1 MARNRMP
8 RKARRP
14 RRNARRYARF
24 NPDETLLLDAPV
36 EDVQVRK
43 GRGERKSGEA
53 VLPQPVNPG
62 QEECK
67 PEKVSAILIPVN
79 ESLVA
84 WAREE
89 AASVKAAYK
98 AGQLSPEEMGRLLVL
113 ASAFAKMPR
122 YTPSNWEK
130 KGGPPRGELGGKS
143 RKAFLSACGPKAD
156 EDTPVFLVQ
165 VSNAQQNVGRL
176 TGFYEDFDNPFGWP
190 YLVMGLTAAD
200 ARKDR
205 FGVQLLLPEDYLQE
219 TSVGGAK
226 EEVPTFFS
234 SDFFDQL
241 RSRLIE
247 SVATAVKMKELG
259 RSPGDALESA
269 ARNVYK
275 RAGKLVTGGRRPRTQ
290 AETELVTARVQG
302 LVDTC
307 LLRLGPL
314 LAPPCYFPKSWTD
327 RQMEVVP
334 SVRRRAVL
342 NLVSRVLLAMYAA
355 DPKTSGF
362 SGPPYADVMRARA
375 KAIADKINSPEQFIK
390 WVESTNAPPEAKA
403 ITAYNHTIVRRGLTS
418 YSQLVAFKFVGSGKR
433 FTADNPEQVIA
444 QLLDVPEAEHS
455 ETENLFVVW
464 SREPDVIIVPELP
477 GVPEEALIQG
487 ELSVPDRKGNLL
499 EGAQEGQFSASTM
512 TTLAKSVKP
521 GQTRRVRFGDDTTVY
536 VVTCKSVE
544 DRAAEFVAAPLSEQ
558 LLEVLSTVQSGPAL
572 VDEVFAEM
580 SLVQSIQA
588 PATVGA
594 RDYGKF
600 IRQIA
605 GKMEYLRRPPRFLT
619 FPSARIEDRQR
630 ISPAL
635 RLEMFPDPRASD
647 AEMLTDTV
655 PLVATVQT
663 FPNLREAI
671 EAPNT
676 RSEEI
681 VRGMLQRAGELKID
695 PNKTVSPFLPSLV
708 LYAAAFKK
716 PIKGAPRGIS
726 LGKADDPRTL
736 YFFTS
741 RSEVPEKPNAS
752 SRLVPLQLTDHH
764 RALLHNAFGADV
776 TFLPN
781 GKIDFEPRGNV
792 TLDGQLSVTP
802 MADPDFFRRHPG
814 VLRLMEKLRERAKK
828 KAQSNPDEGLE
839 VGQKQAYAKREAPN
853 YEESEQLYRQ
863 AVAQYLG
870 YLFNDPPYNREL
882 SARRS
887 RADLTGSF
895 VRQAVRG
902 PGGEL
907 MAKASQ
913 SANRWAVPASKRSA
927 PTGWEA
933 NLVGLMRDS
942 DKLYAP
948 DSMDI
953 VSEAY
958 NVDEMLL
965 AAAFEAYKVEDA
977 EGSPVADQIKA
988 LEKLKAKVEKSP
1000 IQTLDREELEF
1011 VPAPRVVG
1019 FRDQEGGFGFEE
1031 APEDEFIA
1039 RLNPEDDAY
1048 TQYLREQF
1056 SGEKDSTPV
1065 PEGATLDFRG
1075 VRGAFPQRLQKKDDL
1090 KPDAFASRIGTYGKF
1105 VQHSRRRDVGD
1116 FNLTDFNEKLADQA
1130 GLSVPETKR
1139 IIQRVSD
1146 AYGRR
1151 FKTTIPASSAMCAVN
1166 RVKKLVG
1173 YRLPGPM
1180 MLAGPPGFERKKALV
1195 WVSPEGAVSGR
1206 IMVYRRNTHLDCD
1219 IPFGAGSARSLG
1231 QAIALGLQDV
1241 LLWLGQRDSRLR
1253 DTFVYVGRVG
1263 DGKLNLAWKPGQELT
1278 FESMLQMLDQDG
1290 GSIVVEE
1297 YDAEA
1302 DLARYRS
1309 AEVGAVGPIAVE
1321 VPSAPQ
1327 PARDV
1332 EFPSEM
1338 PPEKGEEEEEEGE
1351 EEIGF

>member
-24 NPDETLLLDAPV
+24 NPAETLLLDAPV
-36 EDVQVRK
+36 ADVQVRR
-43 GRGERKSGEA
+43 GRDERTSGETF
-53 VLPQPVNPG
+53 LPQPVNPG
-62 QEECK
+62 QEGCT
-67 PEKVSAILIPVN
+67 PEQVSAIFIPVN

-89 AASVKAAYK
+89 AASVEAACK

-122 YTPSNWEK
+122 YTPSNWENNR
-130 KGGPPRGELGGKS
+130 GPPRVKLEGES
-143 RKAFLSACGPKAD
+143 REVFLSACALNVEK
-156 EDTPVFLVQ
+156 DTPVFLVQ

-190 YLVMGLTAAD
+190 YMVMGLTAAD
-200 ARKDR
+200 ARKGR

-219 TSVGGAK
+219 TRVGGAE

-241 RSRLIE
+241 RSRLVE
-247 SVATAVKMKELG
+247 SVATAVEMTIRG

-269 ARNVYK
+269 ARKVHSK
-275 RAGKLVTGGRRPRTQ
+275 AVHLVTGGRRPGAQDGVDRAAAQ
-290 AETELVTARVQG
+290 ARG

-307 LLRLGPL
+307 LLRLGPV
-314 LAPPCYFPKSWTD
+314 LAPSCYFPQSWTD
-327 RQMEVVP
+327 RQMEAVP

-342 NLVSRVLLAMYAA
+342 NLVSRVLMAMYAA
-355 DPKTSGF
+355 DPETPGF
-362 SGPPYADVMRARA
+362 SDPPYADIMRAKA
-375 KAIADKINSPEQFIK
+375 KAIADKINSPEQFIE
-390 WVESTNAPPEAKA
+390 WVEGTNAPPEAKA
-403 ITAYNHTIVRRGLTS
+403 ITAYNHTIVRRSLTY
-418 YSQLVAFKFVGSGKR
+418 YSQTAAFKFVETGEK
-433 FTADNPEQVIA
+433 FTADNPDQVISK
-444 QLLDVPEAEHS
+444 LLDVPGEKHS
-455 ETENLFVVW
+455 HTENLFVVW
-464 SREPDVIIVPELP
+464 SRKPDVIIVPELP
-477 GVPEEALIQG
+477 GVPEEALLQG
-487 ELSVPDRKGNLL
+487 ELSVPDRKGDLL
-499 EGAQEGQFSASTM
+499 EGAQAGQFSASTM

-544 DRAAEFVAAPLSEQ
+544 DHEAAFVAAPLSEQ
-558 LLEVLSTVQSGPAL
+558 ALEVLSTVQSGPAL

-580 SLVQSIQA
+580 SLAQSIQA
-588 PATVGA
+588 PAVVGA

-605 GKMEYLRRPPRFLT
+605 GKMEYLPRPPRFLT
-619 FPSARIEDRQR
+619 FFSAKIEDRQR

-635 RLEMFPDPRASD
+635 RLAMFPDPRASD

-655 PLVATVQT
+655 PLVAAVQT

-671 EAPNT
+671 AAPNAQ
-676 RSEEI
+676 SEEM
-681 VRGMLQRAGELKID
+681 VRGMFQRAEALKID
-695 PNKTVSPFLPSLV
+695 PNETVSPFLPSLV

-741 RSEVPEKPNAS
+741 RSEGPSEVGGS
-752 SRLVPLQLTDHH
+752 SRLIPLQLTDHH

-781 GKIDFEPRGNV
+781 GKIDFVPRGDV
-792 TLDGQLSVTP
+792 TLDGQIGVTP
-802 MADPDFFRRHPG
+802 MADPDFFREHPG
-814 VLRLMEKLRERAKK
+814 VLRLMEKLRERAEK
-828 KAQSNPDEGLE
+828 KARSNPGDGLE
-839 VGQKQAYAKREAPN
+839 VGQKHAYAKREAPN
-853 YEESEQLYRQ
+853 YGEGERLYRQ

-870 YLFNDPPYNREL
+870 YLFNDPPYDREL
-882 SARRS
+882 GARRS

-895 VRQAVRG
+895 VRQAMRG

-948 DSMDI
+948 ENMDI
-953 VSEAY
+953 LSSDY
-958 NVDEMLL
+958 DVDQMLL
-965 AAAFEAYKVEDA
+965 AAAFEAYEVEGAEAASREQKIEALQALRDKVA
-977 EGSPVADQIKA
+977 
-988 LEKLKAKVEKSP
+988 KSP

-1011 VPAPRVVG
+1011 APAPRVVG

-1039 RLNPEDDAY
+1039 RLNPENEAY

-1090 KPDAFASRIGTYGKF
+1090 KPEAFASRIGTYGKF
-1105 VQHSRRRDVGD
+1105 VQHSRRRDVDD
-1116 FNLTDFNEKLADQA
+1116 FDLTDFNEKLATQA

-1180 MLAGPPGFERKKALV
+1180 MLAGPPGFERKKVLV
-1195 WVSPEGAVSGR
+1195 WVSPEGAASGR
-1206 IMVYRRNTHLDCD
+1206 IMIYRRNTHLDCD

-1263 DGKLNLAWKPGQELT
+1263 GGKLNLAWKPGQELT
-1278 FESMLQMLDQDG
+1278 FENMLLLLDQDG
-1290 GSIVVEE
+1290 GSIGVEE
-1297 YDAEA
+1297 YDAAA

-1321 VPSAPQ
+1321 VSSAPQ
-1327 PARDV
+1327 PARGA
-1332 EFPSEM
+1332 EGPSEM
-1338 PPEKGEEEEEEGE
+1338 TPEEEEVTVEEDLLL
-1351 EEIGF
+1351 